1 MENLLR
7 QRTKK
12 VHKFQLTKIGKKKK
26 TQMTTVDFISVR
38 DQQNFEDDA
47 VINPVEIK
55 IENDKI

>member
-1 MENLLR
+1 
-7 QRTKK
+7 
-12 VHKFQLTKIGKKKK
+12 
-26 TQMTTVDFISVR
+26 MTTVDFISVR

>member
-1 MENLLR
+1 MR

-12 VHKFQLTKIGKKKK
+12 VHKFQLTKIGKKK
-26 TQMTTVDFISVR
+26 TNCQLTTVDFISVR